1 MKSRL
6 WALAASAALLAILA
20 LPAQAQKSQSADYV
34 VAVVNSEPI
43 TNSEVTAAVRR
54 VSEQLKASGQQ
65 LPGLEEMR
73 SGVLE
78 RLISDRAQLQLAAE
92 NGIRVDDAAVD
103 LAEQN
108 LARQGQVD
116 LETLHQRMAKD
127 GMDVAALRT
136 QLRDQLTL
144 TKLRERDVESR
155 VRISDQDV
163 DRALAEQRVANSDPL
178 SQEINLAQ
186 LLVAVPERA
195 DATQIAQL
203 QAKAQGLLER
213 IRAGEDFADLVKQ
226 ASDADRS
233 KGGEFGLRRADRYP
247 TAFVQATQNVAVGAV
262 SDVLRSGAG
271 FHILKVLDRRA
282 PSTLVKS
289 VLQTHARHIL
299 LRTGPELS
307 AFAASAKLGEVR
319 QRILSGKTDF
329 AAAARELSQD
339 GSAAQGG
346 DLGWASPGMFVPE
359 FEEVMNRLK
368 DGEISQPTVSRF
380 GVHLIQLT
388 ERRRTELSP
397 REVRD
402 LVRNQLREAK
412 LDEAY
417 VAWTRDVRERAY
429 VELREPPQYAHETY
443 RA

>member
-307 AFAASAKLGEVR
+307 AFAASTKLGEVR

-429 VELREPPQYAHETY
+429 VELREPPQ
-443 RA
+443 